1 MGDWGVRPVPTDLAR
16 RYRDE
21 GWWTDDTVGRVL
33 ADGLA
38 RQPDQRLLFFSDDR
52 PFQGTFADGLAMAQ
66 RVAGALA
73 ARGVRPGD
81 PVAFQLPNHVEAA
94 ATFWGAALLGA
105 VVVPIVH
112 FYGAKEVGYILRQSE
127 ARVLVTADRTGH
139 LDHLEI
145 LDGLVPDLPA
155 LEHVLVV
162 GEEAGRGERFAD
174 AVDGAAPV
182 TEPAAADPA
191 APALIAYT
199 SGTTA
204 DPKGVVH
211 SHRSLGA
218 EIRQLGAIQ
227 PGHGLPLLVG
237 APVGHAIG
245 MLAGLLLPVFRG
257 EPIALIDG
265 WDPGTIL
272 RLMLEH
278 DLTAGSGSTYF
289 LLSLLE
295 HPDFSAAHARHMP
308 AIGLGGSAVPSA
320 IGERAAALGIETTR
334 SYGSTEHP
342 STTGA
347 RHADPRAKRIATDG
361 LPLPGVEL
369 RLDEDGGEI
378 WSRGPDLFS
387 GYTDPVLTAEAT
399 DAEGWYRTGDIGVL
413 DDEGW
418 LTITDRA
425 KDVIIRGGEN
435 VSPAEVEDL
444 LLRLPGV
451 AEVAVVAAP
460 DERLGE
466 HGCAFIR
473 PTAGAEVPDLQAI
486 RDHLEAAGLARPK
499 WPEEIRAVAD
509 FPRTA
514 TGKVQKFALRDEL
527 RAEPRRSGS

>member
-21 GWWTDDTVGRVL
+21 GWWNDDTVGRVL
-33 ADGLA
+33 AEGLA

-52 PFQGTFADGLAMAQ
+52 PYRGTFADGLAMAQ

-81 PVAFQLPNHVEAA
+81 PVAFQLPNQVEAA

-105 VVVPIVH
+105 VAVPIVH
-112 FYGAKEVGYILRQSE
+112 FYGAKEVGYILRQSQ
-127 ARVLVTADRTGH
+127 ARVLVTAAGTGH
-139 LDHLEI
+139 LDHLAI
-145 LDGLVPDLPA
+145 LDGLAPDLPA

-162 GEEAGRGERFAD
+162 GDDAGRWEGFAD
-174 AVDGAAPV
+174 AVDAATPIV
-182 TEPAAADPA
+182 ELAAVDAA

-211 SHRSLGA
+211 SHRTLGA
-218 EIRQLGAIQ
+218 EIRQLAALQ
-227 PGHGLPLLVG
+227 PDHGRPTLTG

-245 MLAGLLLPVFRG
+245 MLGGLLLPVFRG
-257 EPIALIDG
+257 EPIAMIDG
-265 WDPGTIL
+265 WDPATIL

-295 HPDFSAAHARHMP
+295 HPEFGDAHVRHMP
-308 AIGLGGSAVPSA
+308 AIGLGGSAVPAA
-320 IGERAAALGIETTR
+320 IGERAAGLGIETTR
-334 SYGSTEHP
+334 AYGSTEHP

-347 RHADPRAKRIATDG
+347 RHSEPRAKRITTDG
-361 LPLPGVEL
+361 RPLAGVEL
-369 RLDEDGGEI
+369 CLDEDGEI

-387 GYTDPVLTAEAT
+387 GYTDPQLTAEAT
-399 DAEGWYRTGDIGVL
+399 DADGWYRTGDVGVL

-435 VSPAEVEDL
+435 ISPAEVEDL
-444 LLRLPGV
+444 LLRMPGV

-473 PTAGAEVPDLQAI
+473 PTAGMAAPDLEAI
-486 RDHLEAAGLARPK
+486 RAHLEAAGLARQK
-499 WPEEIRAVAD
+499 WPEEIREVAD
-509 FPRTA
+509 LPRTA
-514 TGKVQKFALRDEL
+514 TGKIQKFALRDAL
-527 RAEPRRSGS
+527 RRPDA